1 MKLKTFSTMLARLY
15 VFATLCIFANFS
27 NAVEASNLPS
37 FSPIVDVAM
46 PAVVNISTTQTI
58 DAKSPLD
65 ELRNEMPEGSPFDQF
80 FKEFLDRE
88 FGFSEGRKRKATS
101 LGSGFIIHPDGYIV
115 TNAHV
120 IEGAEEINVT
130 LSNDSE
136 EIIKAKIVGVDK
148 KTDLALLKIDIKD
161 KLPYLKFGDSD
172 KAHVGDWIIAIGNP
186 FGFGGSV
193 TAGIVSAKSR
203 MVTGQYDEFI
213 QTDASIN
220 KGNSGGPMMNLNGEV
235 IGINSVII
243 SPSGGNIGLGF
254 AIPSNQANTIIEQIK
269 KTGKVTRGY
278 LGVNIQTLTPD
289 IAKHIGAPNTKG
301 ALVTQVVKDSP
312 ADKAGI
318 KPGDIVTALDGKQA
332 LQSHKL
338 SKIVAETPIGKKVT
352 IEILRDGKP
361 AKLNATIELLV
372 DKLEEIESKKAGKNT
387 VVTDLSLGIKIDDIT
402 PALRAKFKID
412 PNIKGVIILAVNRNS
427 SAAESGL
434 LPGDVIMQINRTKV
448 ENMVDAGKEIERA
461 KKAANKDIALLINRG
476 GTSRFIIIE
485 LGE

>member
-1 MKLKTFSTMLARLY
+1 
-15 VFATLCIFANFS
+15 
-27 NAVEASNLPS
+27 
-37 FSPIVDVAM
+37 
-46 PAVVNISTTQTI
+46 
-58 DAKSPLD
+58 
-65 ELRNEMPEGSPFDQF
+65 
-80 FKEFLDRE
+80 
-88 FGFSEGRKRKATS
+88 
-101 LGSGFIIHPDGYIV
+101 
-115 TNAHV
+115 
-120 IEGAEEINVT
+120 
-130 LSNDSE
+130 
-136 EIIKAKIVGVDK
+136 
-148 KTDLALLKIDIKD
+148 
-161 KLPYLKFGDSD
+161 
-172 KAHVGDWIIAIGNP
+172 
-186 FGFGGSV
+186 
-193 TAGIVSAKSR
+193 
-203 MVTGQYDEFI
+203 
-213 QTDASIN
+213 
-220 KGNSGGPMMNLNGEV
+220 
-235 IGINSVII
+235 
-243 SPSGGNIGLGF
+243 
-254 AIPSNQANTIIEQIK
+254 
-269 KTGKVTRGY
+269 
-278 LGVNIQTLTPD
+278 LTPD

-318 KPGDIVTALDGKQA
+318 KPGDIVTSLDGKQA